1 MPAPKK
7 LQKIVNKL
15 HQLQTERD
23 YVLSLFSRDEKLVA
37 GTYAE
42 ILVRCGKPTCY
53 CHKQGGHP
61 ATRLS
66 RWVEGKL
73 KTKIVRVADR
83 EWVKM
88 ASEQYKKHKNALKYL
103 RKLHKKELEM
113 LTHILE
119 IKTVDYD

>member
-1 MPAPKK
+1 MPPHKK
-7 LQKIVNKL
+7 LQTIVKKL

-23 YVLSLFSRDEKLVA
+23 HVLSLFSREEKLVA

-42 ILVRCGKPTCY
+42 IFVRCGKPTCY
-53 CHKQGGHP
+53 CQEQGGHP

-83 EWVKM
+83 EWVKK
-88 ASEQYKKHKNALKYL
+88 ASEQYKTHKNALKHL
-103 RKLHKKELEM
+103 S
-113 LTHILE
+113 ILSPK
-119 IKTVDYD
+119 IWTVI

>member
-1 MPAPKK
+1 MPTPKK

-15 HQLQTERD
+15 DQLQTERNQ
-23 YVLSLFSRDEKLVA
+23 VLSLFSRDETLVA

-53 CHKQGGHP
+53 CQEQGGHP

-83 EWVKM
+83 EWVKK
-88 ASEQYKKHKNALKYL
+88 ASEQYKKHKNALKHL

-113 LTHILE
+113 LTRILE
-119 IKTVDYD
+119 IKTIDYD

>member
-1 MPAPKK
+1 MPAQKK
-7 LQKIVNKL
+7 LQNMVKQL

-23 YVLSLFSRDEKLVA
+23 HVLSLFSRDEILVA

-83 EWVKM
+83 EWVKK
-88 ASEQYKKHKNALKYL
+88 ASEQYKTHKNALKHL
-103 RKLHKKELEM
+103 RNLHQKELEM
-113 LTHILE
+113 LTRILE
-119 IKTVDYD
+119 IKTIDYG

>member
-1 MPAPKK
+1 MPVSKK
-7 LQKIVNKL
+7 LQPVVKKL

-23 YVLSLFSRDEKLVA
+23 DVLSLFSRDETLVA

-53 CHKQGGHP
+53 CHEQGGHP

-83 EWVKM
+83 EWVKQ
-88 ASEQYKKHKNALKYL
+88 ASEQYKKHKNALKHL
-103 RKLHKKELEM
+103 RNLHKKELDM

-119 IKTVDYD
+119 IKTIDYN